1 MRLHQAGRNTT
12 VFRGWAMC
20 LLNRFEIV
28 AVPEP
33 PTGVHQAEP
42 EMSQDDSRQF
52 LLLAADAIVA
62 VLHEPDEL
70 GLSES
75 EAIEFATRFLDEAL
89 AVLGPESRL
98 PDSVMKEPVLSGP
111 QLTRAAGILR
121 RIADQF

>member
-1 MRLHQAGRNTT
+1 MRLQADRNAT

-20 LLNRFEIV
+20 QLNRFEIV
-28 AVPEP
+28 AVQEP
-33 PTGVHQAEP
+33 PSTGVSQTEP

-70 GLSES
+70 GLSEA

-98 PDSVMKEPVLSGP
+98 PDSVMKEPALSGT